1 MLLVEVA
8 RPALSVSTPDGH
20 RPKVRSP
27 HVGSPIR
34 SGIPDALLVAATSVL
49 LVAIAY
55 ARAREQLG
63 VAAPLFWIGQVLL
76 FGFIAFRALS
86 PSTPTLDREFLVIL
100 YAGAQSV
107 IRWAYSPHMF
117 TFTDELQHYRSLANM
132 LRTNQLFQT
141 NHSLPISPR
150 YPGMENVTAE
160 LAQVSAAGPFVSGV
174 VIAGVSHILL
184 AGCILLLLRAVT
196 QSSRIACIGVL
207 LYLLNPHGQYFDTS
221 FHYET
226 VAMPFVVLALFFAVR
241 FATRHDNRC
250 ESFAGVLASVAI
262 VVITHHVSAFA
273 ALGLLTAIGLG
284 VFAFRDTR
292 RLALP
297 IAACVAAGML
307 IVVAWIHYVA
317 PVTIDYLGSP
327 GAQVLEGLARIG
339 QAEGMV
345 GLPGEPTPIFDRFVG
360 PAGVLLTLILLV
372 FAVRIAHLRP
382 PLERSFIWLGFWSY
396 GLVIAIRLFV
406 SNGAELSARALT
418 FTALF
423 TALATATVL
432 GQLSSAMTGRHHRLP
447 RFRTKPLMATLLAIT
462 LFFGSVPTNL
472 PEWWQRLPGQFLV
485 GGFASGI
492 DSVGISRA
500 EWAATYLTPGSR
512 YFGDVTSLTL
522 LSTLAQL
529 DPIRDPG
536 SLYYTGRLTLE
547 NYELINAQSA
557 AYLDVDLRMAEQAPI
572 TGRYFA
578 NDIHEGTDRKPM
590 DIAGLAKFDNV
601 PGVSR
606 IYDSGFGRFYD
617 LRWIQEPH
625 HAK

>member
-1 MLLVEVA
+1 M
-8 RPALSVSTPDGH
+8 
-20 RPKVRSP
+20 
-27 HVGSPIR
+27 
-34 SGIPDALLVAATSVL
+34 
-49 LVAIAY
+49 
-55 ARAREQLG
+55 
-63 VAAPLFWIGQVLL
+63 
-76 FGFIAFRALS
+76 
-86 PSTPTLDREFLVIL
+86 IL

-196 QSSRIACIGVL
+196 QSSRIAYIGVL

-226 VAMPFVVLALFFAVR
+226 VALPFVVLALFFAVR

-307 IVVAWIHYVA
+307 IVAAWIHYVA
-317 PVTIDYLGSP
+317 PVTIDYLGLPWRAGPRGP
-327 GAQVLEGLARIG
+327 GEDRASRGHGRPA
-339 QAEGMV
+339 
-345 GLPGEPTPIFDRFVG
+345 GEPTPIFDRSVG

-382 PLERSFIWLGFWSY
+382 PLERSFIWLGFSSY

-432 GQLSSAMTGRHHRLP
+432 GQLSSAMSGRHHRLP

-462 LFFGSVPTNL
+462 LFLGSVPTNL
-472 PEWWQRLPGQFLV
+472 PEWWQRLPGSSSSVDSQAASTRSASAEPV
-485 GGFASGI
+485 GRDLPHARFPLLRRRDFVDTAVDVGAAGS
-492 DSVGISRA
+492 DSRSWLALLHRSPNSRK
-500 EWAATYLTPGSR
+500 L
-512 YFGDVTSLTL
+512 
-522 LSTLAQL
+522 
-529 DPIRDPG
+529 
-536 SLYYTGRLTLE
+536 
-547 NYELINAQSA
+547 
-557 AYLDVDLRMAEQAPI
+557 
-572 TGRYFA
+572 
-578 NDIHEGTDRKPM
+578 
-590 DIAGLAKFDNV
+590 
-601 PGVSR
+601 
-606 IYDSGFGRFYD
+606 
-617 LRWIQEPH
+617 
-625 HAK
+625 

>member
-1 MLLVEVA
+1 MLQVEVA
-8 RPALSVSTPDGH
+8 RPALRVSATDGH
-20 RPKVRSP
+20 RPKVRAP
-27 HVGSPIR
+27 HLGSPNR

-55 ARAREQLG
+55 ARAREQMG
-63 VAAPLFWIGQVLL
+63 GATPLFWIGQVLL
-76 FGFIAFRALS
+76 FSFITFRVVR

-107 IRWAYSPHMF
+107 IRWAYSPQMF
-117 TFTDELQHYRSLANM
+117 TFTDELQHYRSLVNM
-132 LRTNQLFQT
+132 LTTNQLFQT
-141 NHSLPISPR
+141 NYSLPISPR

-160 LAQVSAAGPFVSGV
+160 LAQVSAAGPFASGV
-174 VIAGVSHILL
+174 VIAGASHVLL
-184 AGCILLLLRAVT
+184 AACILLFLHTVSG
-196 QSSRIACIGVL
+196 SSRIACIGVL
-207 LYLLNPHGQYFDTS
+207 LYLLNPHAQYFDTS

-226 VAMPFVVLALFFAVR
+226 VALPFVVLTLFFAVR
-241 FATRHDNRC
+241 FATRQDSRY

-262 VVITHHVSAFA
+262 VIMTHHVSAFA
-273 ALGLLTAIGLG
+273 ALGLLTAIGLA
-284 VFAFRDTR
+284 VLVFRDTR

-297 IAACVAAGML
+297 LAACVTAGAL
-307 IVVAWIHYVA
+307 IVAAWIHFVA

-327 GAQVLEGLARIG
+327 GAQVLDGLARIG
-339 QAEGMV
+339 QFDGKV
-345 GLPGEPTPIFDRFVG
+345 DLPAPPTPTFDRIFG

-372 FAVRIAHLRP
+372 FAVRFAHRCP
-382 PLERSFIWLGFWSY
+382 PLQRSVIWLAFWSY

-406 SNGAELSARALT
+406 SNGAELSARMLT

-432 GQLSSAMTGRHHRLP
+432 GQLSSPMTGRHHRLP
-447 RFRTKPLMATLLAIT
+447 QSRTKFLMPTALAVT
-462 LFFGSVPTNL
+462 LFLGSIPTSL

-512 YFGDVTSLTL
+512 YFGDVTSWTL
-522 LSTLAQL
+522 LATLAQL
-529 DPIRDPG
+529 DPIRNPD
-536 SLYYTGRLTLE
+536 SLYYTDRLNLE
-547 NYELINAQSA
+547 HYELINAQSA
-557 AYLDVDLRMAEQAPI
+557 TYLDVDLRMAEQAPI

-578 NDIHEGTDRKPM
+578 HDIHEGTDRKPM
-590 DIAGLAKFDNV
+590 DIDGLAKFENI

-606 IYDSGFGRFYD
+606 IYDSGFARFYD